1 MLADRVM
8 GELRPSEGQLTGDHA
23 LTYRAS
29 SGGHFLV
36 EAKVGDVPVRF
47 LVDTGASHVMLSRA
61 DAARLGLDP
70 AHLRYTQRFG
80 TANGEILAA
89 PVTLDKFS
97 LGPVTFDRV
106 RAYVS
111 DGDFAGSLLGLS
123 LLRRFR
129 SYEVR
134 DGTLTLRW

>member
-1 MLADRVM
+1 MCFRVPGNTTAPEIDR
-8 GELRPSEGQLTGDHA
+8 EHA
-23 LTYRAS
+23 EPGRR
-29 SGGHFLV
+29 
-36 EAKVGDVPVRF
+36 E
-47 LVDTGASHVMLSRA
+47 
-61 DAARLGLDP
+61 RLGLDP
-70 AHLRYTQRFG
+70 AHLRYTQPFG
-80 TANGEILAA
+80 TANGQILAA
-89 PVTLDKFS
+89 PVTLKKLS

-111 DGDFAGSLLGLS
+111 DGDFTGSLLGLS